1 MPEGKLSKIIRQIAN
16 LIYDCLGD
24 FNARG
29 QLISECLFHFLN
41 FPKTNEKFDKFLP
54 QNLKSSQINK
64 VKSLSYNSN
73 NTIWAT
79 YCSKVHLFYD
89 FTTF

>member
-29 QLISECLFHFLN
+29 QLISECLFYFLN

-54 QNLKSSQINK
+54 QNLKSGEIKK
-64 VKSLSYNSN
+64 VKTFSILMGYVLKQRVL
-73 NTIWAT
+73 NT
-79 YCSKVHLFYD
+79 V
-89 FTTF
+89 